1 MTAKAVFLVD
11 IMGWNIPVASG
22 NPPENPQ
29 RTGSTAGKGQGSYSL
44 TKIVT
49 EVMS

>member
-22 NPPENPQ
+22 NTPEKTQ
-29 RTGSTAGKGQGSYSL
+29 ITGSTTGKTL
-44 TKIVT
+44 A
-49 EVMS
+49 